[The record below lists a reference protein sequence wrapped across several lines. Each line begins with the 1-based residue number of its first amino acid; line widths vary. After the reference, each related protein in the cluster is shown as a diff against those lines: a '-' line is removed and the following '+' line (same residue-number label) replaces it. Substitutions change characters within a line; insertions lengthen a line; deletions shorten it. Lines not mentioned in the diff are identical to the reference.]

1 MNWFTRLYLILWI
14 GLIVVE
20 IIAATTSYVPLDT
33 MSEQYW
39 WIQEKSPVLV
49 RIILTVGMLVL
60 WWHLVNKGQI
70 RS

>member
-1 MNWFTRLYLILWI
+1 MNVFSRLYLIFWI

-20 IIAATTSYVPLDT
+20 IVAATTSYVPMDT
-33 MSEQYW
+33 LSENYW
-39 WIQEKSPVLV
+39 WLQGKSPGLV